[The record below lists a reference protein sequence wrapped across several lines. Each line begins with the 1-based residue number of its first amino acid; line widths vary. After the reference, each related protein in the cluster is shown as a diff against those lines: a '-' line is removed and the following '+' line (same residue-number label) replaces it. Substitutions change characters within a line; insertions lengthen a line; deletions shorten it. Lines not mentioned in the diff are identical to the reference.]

1 MESLRDSEV
10 SSAINQLR
18 EAEQQQAVIRSRKK
32 EVLAELKRLGVKP
45 ENLKKEIA
53 TLRKSIE
60 EQNEVIARRIR
71 KANSVLKSINADG
84 TGA

>member
-18 EAEQQQAVIRSRKK
+18 EAEQQQAVIRSKKK
-32 EVLAELKRLGVKP
+32 EALAELKRLGAKP

-71 KANSVLKSINADG
+71 KANSVLKSINTDG